1 MLAKD
6 IMTRKVITIKR
17 ETSVKEII
25 DILLKNRITGVPVVD
40 DENKIVGIVSES
52 DLIYKETSMPISDYW
67 ANRKKFKDEYWKIK
81 GTKAEEIMTTD
92 VICVGGDTP
101 VEEIATLMIEKRIKR
116 LPVVRGKELVG
127 IISRADVLKT
137 ILLEPSRST
146 PRW

>member
-67 ANRKKFKDEYWKIK
+67 TDRKKFKNEYWKIK
-81 GTKAEEIMTTD
+81 STKAEEIMTTD

-137 ILLEPSRST
+137 ILSEPSRST